1 MTQPPWG
8 RLKAL
13 FQGALDQPPG
23 EVRAWLRLA
32 AGGDEDLI
40 REAEALLQIHET
52 AGDFL
57 EQPVEVD
64 PEDLV
69 GPAEAGPYDSEND
82 VGAGFSR
89 PGIEP
94 GTRLGSYVILE
105 EIGRGGMGVVYLAE
119 DERLKRHVAIK
130 SLPAVAGRDA
140 APRER
145 LRKEARAAATIS
157 HPGVA
162 TVYALEEIDDHIL
175 LVTEYIAGRTLRDE
189 IDRGPI
195 AAPRALKIVADI
207 ADALAAA
214 HDAGVVHRDLKP
226 ENVLITHGGAIK
238 VVDFGIAHIEG
249 PGATRQTVSRT
260 LRGTPAYMAP
270 EQLVGGRVDAR
281 VDIYAAGLV
290 LSEMIMG
297 RHPMLA
303 GPADRLR
310 QSRVAPRP
318 DQPALAGGSANADP
332 PGAQEAG
339 PYERGEGPYDN
350 AQDVGAGFLGAP
362 KLRRSEGGSRPDMPP
377 RIAAIVARC
386 RQLDPGA
393 RYGSARE
400 LLHAIEEIGSS
411 AAAPR
416 VAGDPRNPARW
427 WWEFHQAVTALTY
440 WLLVIPS
447 WTARGVIGG
456 SAGRAFFI
464 ITLGAVIVSSTL
476 RLHLW
481 FTSRFYPAELRW
493 VRSRVRRAVQ
503 AADWLFVLALVAG
516 GLMIGE
522 TRAPLAIVLV
532 SFGIGTAVAFLVI
545 ERATK
550 RAAFRSSST
559 RLS

>member
-1 MTQPPWG
+1 MTPPPWG

-23 EVRAWLRLA
+23 EVRAWLRQA

-69 GPAEAGPYDSEND
+69 GPAETGPYDSESDAASYPAD
-82 VGAGFSR
+82 VGAGISR
-89 PGIEP
+89 PGLEP

-119 DERLKRHVAIK
+119 DERLRRRVAIK
-130 SLPAVAGRDA
+130 SLPAVVGRDA
-140 APRER
+140 GLRAR
-145 LRKEARAAATIS
+145 LRREARAAATIS
-157 HPGVA
+157 HPAVA
-162 TVYALEEIDDHIL
+162 TVYALEEIDDHVL
-175 LVTEYIAGRTLRDE
+175 LVTEYIPGRTLRDE
-189 IDRGPI
+189 MARGPI
-195 AAPRALKIVADI
+195 APSRALKIVADI
-207 ADALAAA
+207 AEALAAA

-226 ENVLITHGGAIK
+226 ENVMITRGGAVK
-238 VVDFGIAHIEG
+238 VVDFGIAHVEG
-249 PGATRQTVSRT
+249 PSITRQTVSGT
-260 LRGTPAYMAP
+260 IMGTPAYMAP
-270 EQLVGGRVDAR
+270 EQFVGAGVDGRADL
-281 VDIYAAGLV
+281 YAAGLV

-297 RHPMLA
+297 QHPLLA
-303 GPADRLR
+303 
-310 QSRVAPRP
+310 
-318 DQPALAGGSANADP
+318 
-332 PGAQEAG
+332 EH
-339 PYERGEGPYDN
+339 
-350 AQDVGAGFLGAP
+350 QDVGAGFLSAEALA
-362 KLRRSEGGSRPDMPP
+362 KAVSRPELPP
-377 RIAAIVARC
+377 PIAHVVARC
-386 RQLDPGA
+386 LQLDPGA

-411 AAAPR
+411 VGSAP
-416 VAGDPRNPARW
+416 VSGDPRNSARW
-427 WWEFHQAVTALTY
+427 WWEFHQAVTALAY

-447 WTARGVIGG
+447 WTARGVIDRT
-456 SAGRAFFI
+456 AGRAFFI
-464 ITLGAVIVSSTL
+464 VTLGAVIVSSTL

-481 FTSRFYPAELRW
+481 FTSRLYPAELRW

-545 ERATK
+545 EPATT
-550 RAAFRSSST
+550 RAAFRSSTVES
-559 RLS
+559 S